1 MGASA
6 SSPGSARSGSTAK
19 AVRSARIPTAM
30 RPADPSPAASV
41 RVRMLT
47 RAGLPADEH
56 LLWISILDNF
66 VLGSA
71 LDAAAPDQVWTAAGP
86 DTPALAAAVAASLT
100 GRRRADAAFLL
111 GTEALMTG
119 MRARLGP

>member
-1 MGASA
+1 
-6 SSPGSARSGSTAK
+6 
-19 AVRSARIPTAM
+19 
-30 RPADPSPAASV
+30 
-41 RVRMLT
+41 MLT